1 MFNLGALFS
10 QGDGHAAQGG
20 GEVCINDTECPLEL
34 TWRFHLHKQ
43 QPLLSPIEKASE
55 AARADSTANGWV
67 VGENRTDLADTARAA
82 PGRIIDLLASRSSI

>member
-1 MFNLGALFS
+1 
-10 QGDGHAAQGG
+10 
-20 GEVCINDTECPLEL
+20 
-34 TWRFHLHKQ
+34 
-43 QPLLSPIEKASE
+43 LSPIEKASE